1 MSSGRSPTARSAAF
15 VALVLVVSLLATTTL
30 FSGAAVGQVSLGEPE
45 LDAYLPANEVAP
57 GTESEFVVRVQNDAS
72 VQAGTATGA
81 VTTARAVSVEITD
94 EGPFDVRTGKTPI
107 GTIRDG
113 AVSSAE
119 FRVVVPKHID
129 PGTYEIEAEIDYSV
143 TNRQT
148 SAGDQRLRRSTEET
162 FEVTVTDDALF
173 AIGNVTTDAQPGTTG
188 EAEIE
193 LKNVGS
199 ATAYATTATITGGGG
214 VTIDGG
220 NAEAFL
226 GEFDP
231 GAVRTVG
238 VDISV
243 AEAIQAGEKPIEAVF
258 EYENEEGIDREPRT
272 ATRSIVPNAAQSFTV
287 STLDDTLSVGYA
299 GDITGTVRNDGPS
312 EITDGVL
319 VIEPA
324 SDSLVIEERRIALPA
339 LAAGET
345 IDFEYPTE
353 VSGQASPGPRQVRF
367 TLEYAN
373 GGRTTA
379 TIGPVSDRVVV
390 NESRGEFSIGGD
402 DVRVTQGST
411 TELTLSITNERPE
424 TLRNVNAKLYADSP
438 LSTSS
443 DEAFVDELEPGETGE
458 IRFDL
463 TAAGGAMP
471 KTHRV
476 ELDFQYDTEGDETVL
491 SRTYQHPVEIEERMD
506 DGDDGPSTLVVA
518 VGVVALVA
526 LLTGG
531 VLWWRRR
538 D

>member
-1 MSSGRSPTARSAAF
+1 VAALGL
-15 VALVLVVSLLATTTL
+15 VACLLVAATL
-30 FSGAAVGQVSLGEPE
+30 FAGAAAGQLSQGEPE

-72 VQAGTATGA
+72 VQTGTATEA

-94 EGPFDVRTGKTPI
+94 DGPFDVQTGETPI
-107 GTIRDG
+107 GTIPDG
-113 AVSSAE
+113 SVSSAE
-119 FRVVVPKHID
+119 FGVVVPED
-129 PGTYEIEAEIDYSV
+129 VEPGTYEIDAEIEYSV

-148 SAGDQRLRRSTEET
+148 ANDDQRLRRSADET
-162 FEVTVTDDALF
+162 FEVTVTDDAIF

-193 LKNVGS
+193 LENVGS

-226 GEFDP
+226 GEFEP
-231 GAVRTVG
+231 GEVRTVD
-238 VDISV
+238 VDVAI
-243 AEAIQAGEKPIEAVF
+243 AEAIQAGEKPVEAVF
-258 EYENEEGIDREPRT
+258 EYESAEGVDREPRT

-287 STLDDTLSVGYA
+287 SALDDTLSVGYA
-299 GDITGTVRNDGPS
+299 GGITGTVRNDGPS
-312 EITDGVL
+312 AITDGVL

-324 SDSLVIEERRIALPA
+324 SDSLVIEERRIALPE

-345 IDFEYPTE
+345 TDFEYPTE
-353 VSGQASPGPRQVRF
+353 VSGQAEPGPRQVRF

-379 TIGPVSDRVVV
+379 TVGPVSDRVVV

-411 TELTLSITNERPE
+411 TELALSITNERPE

-463 TAAGGAMP
+463 TAEGGAMP

-476 ELDFQYDTEGDETVL
+476 ELDFQYDTEGGETVL
-491 SRTYQHPVEIEERMD
+491 SRTYQHPVEIEERVD
-506 DGDDGPSTLVVA
+506 DGDEGPSTLVVA

-526 LLTGG
+526 LLAGG
-531 VLWWRRR
+531 GLWWRRR